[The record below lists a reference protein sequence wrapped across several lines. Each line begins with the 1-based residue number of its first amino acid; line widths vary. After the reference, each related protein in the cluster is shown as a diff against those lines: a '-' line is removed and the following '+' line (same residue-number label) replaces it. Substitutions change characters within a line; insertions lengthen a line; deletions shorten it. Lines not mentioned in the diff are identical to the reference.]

1 MSLKLLAAV
10 RSKLEQ
16 AIDWTKSKPRVSE
29 PIPLH

>member
-1 MSLKLLAAV
+1 MSRKLLV

-29 PIPLH
+29 LIPLH